1 MSRIAWAEDLSDKA
15 RKVLGSLAGSGSS
28 EEFAVADVLN
38 DAAASDHQMAS
49 DESLVD
55 FAEVIREAAEHVID
69 QLTPTG
75 SNALTRQI
83 EVYRLWSDNAGDS
96 GYWDT
101 DFLQIPAATPDDKMD
116 AAVQKASA
124 QIKWSDGPPILV
136 GVYSIPDYEEEEEV
150 SR

>member
-1 MSRIAWAEDLSDKA
+1 MSRIALAEELSDKA
-15 RKVLGSLAGSGSS
+15 CKVLGSLAGSGAS

-38 DAAASDHQMAS
+38 DAAASDHPMAS

-55 FAEVIREAAEHVID
+55 FAEVIREAAEHVIE

-83 EVYRLWSDNAGDS
+83 EVYRLWSGNAGDS

-124 QIKWSDGPPILV
+124 QIQWSDGPPVLI
-136 GVYSIPDYEEEEEV
+136 GVYSIPDYEEEEV

>member
-1 MSRIAWAEDLSDKA
+1 MSRIALAEDLSEKA
-15 RKVLGSLAGSGSS
+15 RKVLESLADSGSS

-49 DESLVD
+49 DQSLVTC
-55 FAEVIREAAEHVID
+55 AQVIREAAEHMIE
-69 QLTPTG
+69 QLTPIG
-75 SNALTRQI
+75 SNTLTRQI
-83 EVYRLWSDNAGDS
+83 EVYRLWSSSGGDS

-124 QIKWSDGPPILV
+124 QIPWSDGPPVLV
-136 GVYSIPDYEEEEEV
+136 GVYSVPDYEEEEV